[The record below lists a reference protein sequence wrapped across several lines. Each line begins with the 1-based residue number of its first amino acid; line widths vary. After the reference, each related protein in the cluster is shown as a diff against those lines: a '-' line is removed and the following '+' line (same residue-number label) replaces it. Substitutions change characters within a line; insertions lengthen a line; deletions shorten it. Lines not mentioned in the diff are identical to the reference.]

1 MAIQQ
6 TGPFGT
12 VFITALEAY
21 GYHGVPD
28 AEQEIGHR
36 YRVSL
41 ELQVSDCSACESDDI
56 HGTVDY
62 GAIAKQVTEIVQ
74 THQYRTV
81 ERLARVIADAIL
93 QEFLKVESVGITVG
107 KPLPPAP
114 VIVAEVGCRLVV
126 VRGADASENVE

>member
-1 MAIQQ
+1 MALQQ

-12 VFITALEAY
+12 VFIHGLEAY

-41 ELQVSDCSACESDDI
+41 ELKVPDCSAAESDDVA
-56 HGTVDY
+56 GTVDY
-62 GAIAKQVTEIVQ
+62 GAVAKQVTQIIQ

-81 ERLARVIADAIL
+81 ERLAQVIADAIL
-93 QEFLKVESVGITVG
+93 QEFLKVQEVRITVG
-107 KPLPPAP
+107 KPFPPAP
-114 VIVAEVGCRLVV
+114 VIVAEVGCELVV
-126 VRGADASENVE
+126 VRGATARENVE